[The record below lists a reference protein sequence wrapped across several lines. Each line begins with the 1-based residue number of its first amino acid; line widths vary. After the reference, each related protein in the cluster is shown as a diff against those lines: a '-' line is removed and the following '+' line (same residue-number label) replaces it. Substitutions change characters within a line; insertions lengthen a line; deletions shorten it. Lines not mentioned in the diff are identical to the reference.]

1 MEKKIVTC
9 PVCNAT
15 GEMRVLPNHI
25 KYPCASVKMLRDG
38 TFIQSRF
45 CKENE
50 HVTEV
55 EI

>member
-1 MEKKIVTC
+1 MENKIVTC

-50 HVTEV
+50 PVTEV